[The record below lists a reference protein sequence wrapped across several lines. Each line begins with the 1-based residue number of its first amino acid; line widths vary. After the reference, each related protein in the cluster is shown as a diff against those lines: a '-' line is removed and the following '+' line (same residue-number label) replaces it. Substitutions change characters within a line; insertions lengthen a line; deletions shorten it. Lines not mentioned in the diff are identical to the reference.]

1 MSFIAGVQ
9 FSLFLS
15 YMSFCLFCPLCRDL
29 SLFLSV
35 LSCLFTFFLS
45 LSTNFSPFLFLKAQD
60 FFLFLFVISL
70 VFHLYIILGSFL
82 TSSLSSS
89 SSRHFSILFA
99 LLYPTSNFPLLSV
112 FLYAIFHRIPSFHLA
127 VSNILL
133 VTVLVNDL
141 LISQN
146 KLTIDQISLD
156 TKLRYPYTY
165 KFTYINIIYI
175 Q

>member
-9 FSLFLS
+9 FSLF
-15 YMSFCLFCPLCRDL
+15 YHICLVFFCPLCRDL

-60 FFLFLFVISL
+60 FF
-70 VFHLYIILGSFL
+70 SFPVRYL
-82 TSSLSSS
+82 ISLSSLYNS
-89 SSRHFSILFA
+89 WEFPYFFFIIIFLSRHFSILFA

-112 FLYAIFHRIPSFHLA
+112 FLYAIFHHIPSFHLA
-127 VSNILL
+127 ISNISL

>member
-29 SLFLSV
+29 SLFLSMCCHV
-35 LSCLFTFFLS
+35 S
-45 LSTNFSPFLFLKAQD
+45 LPFSSLYPR
-60 FFLFLFVISL
+60 ISL
-70 VFHLYIILGSFL
+70 LFFFSRFFSFPVRYL
-82 TSSLSSS
+82 ISLSSLYNS
-89 SSRHFSILFA
+89 WEFPYFFFIIIFLSRHFSILFA

-127 VSNILL
+127 VSNISL